1 MSSLNASHEAVPAP
15 SQSQLALALAI
26 VKLKPA
32 HVDIKDHILKIREHI
47 KHGRDPIRTSFPEKH
62 LDSVAFWQQAYEKSE
77 ATQSKL
83 LDRIY
88 ELEQRNEA
96 LLLKLQPKEP
106 EGTKAQGQ
114 GKRKSKANE
123 VITAPLKR
131 AKTQIPTSCGD
142 TARDKFGSYGDVV
155 GGFEPLQGY
164 TAPFMRQLYTLQ
176 STLHKKSSRSSIVL
190 AAASLCKSAE
200 DVLRMVPCEA
210 SAPTGRTKTSLQVDN
225 PQPDAS
231 SVLNGVQYAY
241 MAIYQALDKLSGGN
255 EKTRETGQVI
265 YHAVSL
271 FESLMELL
279 QRSSKTTVEGS
290 LDKGPSKRQKKVAKP
305 KASKATGKHQASNK
319 EDEDGLATH
328 ISSVLC
334 NMMLH
339 LNPSKREHKSLLEG
353 YLFVFLKR
361 IGKVLCVF
369 VFGDLQLRP
378 DLRADTT
385 KLPLPAGL
393 TATCLDDTNLKA
405 MKGEAKYLISILE
418 RTIHLL
424 GSLYGSSHSIIASK
438 EGDTA
443 NHGQSH
449 GMPLPLQVKKKLQ
462 NTLLSAVFG
471 DEPLFKDCLKRPGL
485 PGKAELEKLLARE
498 PVSDKTV
505 PDWFVQEVWTLLGWD
520 ILMKNDKN

>member
-1 MSSLNASHEAVPAP
+1 
-15 SQSQLALALAI
+15 
-26 VKLKPA
+26 
-32 HVDIKDHILKIREHI
+32 
-47 KHGRDPIRTSFPEKH
+47 
-62 LDSVAFWQQAYEKSE
+62 
-77 ATQSKL
+77 
-83 LDRIY
+83 
-88 ELEQRNEA
+88 
-96 LLLKLQPKEP
+96 
-106 EGTKAQGQ
+106 
-114 GKRKSKANE
+114 
-123 VITAPLKR
+123 
-131 AKTQIPTSCGD
+131 
-142 TARDKFGSYGDVV
+142 
-155 GGFEPLQGY
+155 
-164 TAPFMRQLYTLQ
+164 MRQLYTLQ

-210 SAPTGRTKTSLQVDN
+210 SAPTGRSKTSLQVHN

-241 MAIYQALDKLSGGN
+241 VAIYQALDKLSGGN

-265 YHAVSL
+265 YHAISL
-271 FESLMELL
+271 FQSLMELL
-279 QRSSKTTVEGS
+279 QRNSMTNVEDS

-305 KASKATGKHQASNK
+305 KTSKATGKHQASNK

-353 YLFVFLKR
+353 YLFVLLNR

-424 GSLYGSSHSIIASK
+424 GSLYGSPHSIMASK

-443 NHGQSH
+443 NHGQSRD
-449 GMPLPLQVKKKLQ
+449 MPLPLQVKKKLQ

-471 DEPLFKDCLKRPGL
+471 DEPLFKDCLKRPSL
-485 PGKAELEKLLARE
+485 SGKAELEKLLARE
-498 PVSDKTV
+498 SVSDKTV
-505 PDWFVQEVWTLLGWD
+505 SDWFVQEVWALLGWD
-520 ILMKNDKN
+520 ILMKKDKN